1 MTMSVVHH
9 TKGTEDRGY
18 ILGDIG
24 DIMLALDDNCMN
36 LQSMAASQ

>member
-1 MTMSVVHH
+1 MALTVVRHV
-9 TKGTEDRGY
+9 KGTEDRGY

-24 DIMLALDDNCMN
+24 EIVLALDDNAMN